1 MSHRSI
7 HLFVAVAIVLAGTVF
22 AGGSSVPESKRSVAA
37 TARASVALS
46 PRLSQQGLRLG
57 SPILFRIFKEDGILE
72 AWVRKEDTGRF
83 VLFSAYPICYFSGTL
98 GPKQKQGDRQS
109 PEGFYSV
116 AASQLN
122 PNSQF
127 HLSFNLGY
135 PNAYDRA
142 HRRTGSA
149 LMVHGNCVSI
159 GCYAMTDPGIEEIYT
174 LADAALRRGQRSFQ
188 VQIFPFRMTEAN
200 LARQRSSEWAEFWL
214 NLKEG
219 YDLFER
225 ERVPPVV
232 TAREGRYRFR

>member
-1 MSHRSI
+1 MSQRSV
-7 HLFVAVAIVLAGTVF
+7 HFFVTMAIVLAGTVF
-22 AGGSSVPESKRSVAA
+22 AGASTVPESKRSAAA
-37 TARASVALS
+37 TARAAVELS
-46 PRLSQQGLRLG
+46 PRLSRQGLRLG
-57 SPILFRIFKEDGILE
+57 SPILLRIFKEDEILE
-72 AWVRKEDTGRF
+72 AWVRNEESGRF
-83 VLFSAYPICYFSGTL
+83 VLFSTYPICYFSGTL
-98 GPKQKQGDRQS
+98 GPKQRQGDRQS

-116 AASQLN
+116 AAAQLN

-135 PNAYDRA
+135 PNAYDRS

-174 LADAALRRGQRSFQ
+174 LADAALRGGQRSFQ
-188 VQIFPFRMTEAN
+188 VQIFPFRMTAEN
-200 LARQRSSEWAEFWL
+200 LARHRGSEWAEFWS

-225 ERVPPVV
+225 ERVPVGV
-232 TAREGRYRFR
+232 TVRAGRYGFR